1 MPETR
6 PPLRIARQTAS
17 GMTLA
22 DRLRASLRHPPRDG
36 LLAGDLAEAGP
47 DATRAAAVLIA
58 ITDRPQPGVILTV
71 RREHMRTHAGQI
83 SFPGGRIDPG
93 EDAIAA
99 ALREAEEEIGL
110 KPAQVDVW
118 GAADLYRTVTGFAV
132 TPIVGQAPPDLP
144 LAPHEH
150 EVADWFEAPLSFL
163 LDPANQ
169 QRMSAEFGG
178 ETHSFYEIVWQGRR
192 IWGATAAMLV
202 NLTRR
207 MDWR

>member
-1 MPETR
+1 M
-6 PPLRIARQTAS
+6 LFFAAA
-17 GMTLA
+17 MTLA
-22 DRLRASLRHPPRDG
+22 ERLRASLALAPRDG
-36 LLAGDLAEAGP
+36 LLAGDLIEGAP
-47 DATRAAAVLIA
+47 DVGHQAAVLVA
-58 ITDRPQPGVILTV
+58 ITGRPEPGVLLTV
-71 RREHMRTHAGQI
+71 RREHLRTHAGQI

-93 EDAIAA
+93 EDAVAA

-110 KPAQVDVW
+110 PSDRVELW
-118 GAADLYRTVTGFAV
+118 GAADPYRTVTGYAV
-132 TPIVGQAPPDLP
+132 TPVVGLVPPDLP

-169 QRMSAEFGG
+169 QRMSAEFQGR
-178 ETHSFYEIVWQGRR
+178 TRHYYQIDWQGRR

-207 MDWR
+207 LEWA